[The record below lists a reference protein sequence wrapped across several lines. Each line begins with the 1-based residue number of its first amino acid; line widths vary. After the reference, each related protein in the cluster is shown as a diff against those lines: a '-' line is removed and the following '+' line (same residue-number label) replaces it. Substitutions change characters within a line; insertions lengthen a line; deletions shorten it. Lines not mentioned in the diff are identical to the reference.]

1 MSVQEVEIAITQLN
15 TEEFR
20 SLSNWIVDYKNQQ
33 WDKQIKEDA
42 KAERLDRIITQAKED
57 YKNGLTR
64 PV

>member
-1 MSVQEVEIAITQLN
+1 MSVQEIEIAITQLN